1 MFHHYNKMIR
11 NMKKYLNIAA
21 LALVVLSTLTLSSCK
36 NEIDEIFD
44 DDAVARLAKSQAEYV
59 DILTSNG
66 GKWQLEYYAN
76 SDEPGYVYLLTFS
89 TDGSVVVS
97 GMNKWITLVDNP
109 GAMGSSPTYG
119 TQTSLWDVITDNGP
133 VLTFNSYNKYFHLFA
148 DPYDIPGNS
157 TGQVD
162 NEDEN
167 ESGYGH
173 MGDYEFCLM
182 KYSGDTLYLSGKK
195 RGINMIMT
203 RVSSS
208 VDDRVY
214 MNEVTAM
221 TDSFF
226 HAKIPYVYINLP
238 NDVRWIVKNGAT
250 SILKIYREDA
260 DEISTAEN
268 YNIIIT
274 HDGLSFMNP
283 ITLDGYTI
291 QNFVR
296 QPDGSLL
303 CRDDNQTT
311 MTADPLSEIM
321 ASERFVWKLAQTNLG
336 GVYSQLL
343 SQIVEEIKN
352 YNSSTLQDVQ
362 LSYNQTMDRFAL
374 TFNVKRR
381 TVTYKPTYYLT
392 PTVVDDT
399 HIKFSMDPTGDSW
412 AQSFDVQCPSIKG
425 FASAMASM
433 TFELD
438 ANSLLAPVVMKLTDG
453 GNSANYMVWNISEML

>member
-1 MFHHYNKMIR
+1 MKR

-21 LALVVLSTLTLSSCK
+21 LALVVLSTLSLGSCK

-76 SDEPGYVYLLTFS
+76 SDEPGYVYLMTFS

-97 GMNKWITLVDNP
+97 GMNKWINIIDNP
-109 GAMGSSPTYG
+109 SAMGSTAAFG
-119 TQTSLWDVITDNGP
+119 TATSLWDVITDNGP

-148 DPYDIPGNS
+148 DPYDIPGGS

-162 NEDEN
+162 SEDEN

-173 MGDYEFCLM
+173 QGDYEFCLM
-182 KYSGDTLYLSGKK
+182 KYSGDTLYLTGKK

-221 TDSFF
+221 ADSFF
-226 HAKIPYVYINLP
+226 HAKIPQVYINLP

-250 SILKIYREDA
+250 GILKIFREDA

-268 YNIIIT
+268 YNVIIT

-311 MTADPLSEIM
+311 MTADPLSDVM
-321 ASERFVWKLAQTNLG
+321 ASPRFVWKLLQGNAT
-336 GVYSQLL
+336 GVYAQLL
-343 SQIVEEIKN
+343 SQIVNEIKA
-352 YNSSTLQDVQ
+352 YNSSTLQDVVY
-362 LSYNQTMDRFAL
+362 SYNQTANIMAI

-392 PTVVDDT
+392 PNVIDDT
-399 HIKFSMDPTGDSW
+399 HIKFTMAPEGDTW
-412 AQSFDVQCPSIKG
+412 AASFEAQCPSIRE
-425 FASAMASM
+425 FATQMGSM
-433 TFELD
+433 TFELS
-438 ANSLLAPVVMKLTDG
+438 ANSLLAPVVMTLTDG
-453 GNSANYMVWNISEML
+453 SDSMVWNISEMI